1 MAHPKLLRVRWISA
15 VCGTIVLAV
24 SCARPYVPPAPFSAI
39 AAAEIRAADSTK
51 NLSPCFVPNH
61 GRGRPPVAPAKPIY
75 RQGRRPDAELERN
88 GLGELW
94 IRTYS
99 VESGQA
105 LNAAFNVQPNGRAK
119 GIARVDSNWVRMR
132 EPARTYLL
140 QLLSWPNRWEDSV
153 TFRSGF
159 VDTLVLGLGRR
170 WMCSI

>member
-1 MAHPKLLRVRWISA
+1 M
-15 VCGTIVLAV
+15 CCTMVLAV
-24 SCARPYVPPAPFSAI
+24 SCARGYVLPAPFSAI
-39 AAAEIRAADSTK
+39 AAAEIRVADSTR
-51 NLSPCFVPNH
+51 NRSPCLVPNH
-61 GRGRPPVAPAKPIY
+61 GPGIPAVAPAKPIY
-75 RQGRRPDAELERN
+75 RQGRRPDAELERS

-99 VESGQA
+99 VESGKA
-105 LNAAFNVQPNGRAK
+105 LDASFNVQPYGRVN
-119 GIARVDSNWVRMR
+119 GIARVDSNWVRLR

-159 VDTLVLGLGRR
+159 VDTLVLGLGHR